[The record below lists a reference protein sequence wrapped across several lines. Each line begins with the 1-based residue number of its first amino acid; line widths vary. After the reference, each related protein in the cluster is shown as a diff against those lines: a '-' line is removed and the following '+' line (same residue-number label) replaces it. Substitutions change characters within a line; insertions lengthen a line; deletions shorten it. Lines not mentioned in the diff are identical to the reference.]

1 MGAPRAVEIANDL
14 WCLSS
19 VMTFRSLDQIAVAGK
34 RVLLRADLNVPM
46 KDGRVSDATR
56 IVRLV
61 PTIRELADKGA
72 RVVVMSHFGRPDGQR
87 VAKMSLQPLAAALS
101 AALNGR
107 DVAFAADCIGPAAS
121 AMVAALRDG
130 EIGLLE
136 NLRFHAAEEK
146 NDPDFARQ
154 LAALGDVY
162 VNDAFSTAHRAH
174 ASTEALARLLPAAAG
189 RLMQAELEALGRA
202 LERPK
207 RPLAA
212 IVGGAKIS
220 TKLDLL
226 ANLLAKVDLLV
237 IGGGMANTFLN
248 AAGVAVGRSL
258 CERDMAETARR
269 IAADAKAAKKR
280 ILLPSDGVVA
290 AKLEAGVASATV
302 AIGAVP
308 PEQMILDVGPA
319 SVAEI
324 VAALETCRT
333 LVWNGPLGAFE
344 TAPFDRGT
352 TAVARAVAK
361 LVAAGQID
369 AVAGGGDTV
378 AALAHAGVE
387 DKLTYVSTAGG
398 AFLEWLEGK
407 TLPGVAALAA

>member
-1 MGAPRAVEIANDL
+1 
-14 WCLSS
+14 
-19 VMTFRSLDQIAVAGK
+19 
-34 RVLLRADLNVPM
+34 
-46 KDGRVSDATR
+46 
-56 IVRLV
+56 
-61 PTIRELADKGA
+61 
-72 RVVVMSHFGRPDGQR
+72 MSHFGRPDGKR
-87 VAKMSLQPLAAALS
+87 VASMSLAPLAAALGE
-101 AALNGR
+101 ALGGAR
-107 DVAFAADCIGPAAS
+107 VAFAEDCVGAPAE
-121 AMVAALRDG
+121 AMVAALKDG
-130 EIGLLE
+130 EVGLLE
-136 NLRFHAAEEK
+136 NLRFHAEEEA
-146 NDPDFARQ
+146 NDAGFARR
-154 LAALGDVY
+154 LAALGDLY
-162 VNDAFSTAHRAH
+162 VNDAFSAAHRAH
-174 ASTEALARLLPAAAG
+174 ASTAALATLLPSAAG
-189 RLMQAELEALGRA
+189 LLMQAELDALGRA
-202 LERPK
+202 LERPA